1 MEEKLVSRGT
11 AKLLKEKGF
20 DIKCLWWYD
29 LSTNKLSC
37 FENSYRYQQR
47 QLEKEINT
55 PTQSLAQKW
64 LREKHQLHITIFSSS
79 QESWMYRITKPHQKL
94 EEGLYG
100 EDFYTYEECL
110 EKGLIEALKLIK

>member
-1 MEEKLVSRGT
+1 MNEQLVSLPA

-64 LREKHQLHITIFSSS
+64 LREKHNIHIEIMNMRTGWYCYIHYPCDS
-79 QESWMYRITKPHQKL
+79 QEGIGAENPFDSYEQAL
-94 EEGLYG
+94 EA
-100 EDFYTYEECL
+100 
-110 EKGLIEALKLIK
+110 GLIEALKLIK